1 MRSKIKLSVTALGQ
15 ALFAYA
21 LLGQS
26 GIAAEKT
33 DGLTGEQ
40 IIERTHEA
48 SKRTGQGDEV
58 FKFTA
63 RRRSTNLM
71 PRAMSSRKTAKLIAP
86 TPMIVIKNCARSTA
100 ARRRNA
106 NGIVSTKNIRS
117 VSGDT

>member
-15 ALFAYA
+15 ALFVYA

-40 IIERTHEA
+40 IIERTREA

-58 FKFTA
+58 FKFYRKA
-63 RRRSTNLM
+63 SFDELD
-71 PRAMSSRKTAKLIAP
+71 AMGN
-86 TPMIVIKNCARSTA
+86 V
-100 ARRRNA
+100 
-106 NGIVSTKNIRS
+106 
-117 VSGDT
+117 